1 MPDSTAVT
9 TTERTATVADDNDQH
24 NPLQNQS
31 VTGATATTT
40 MTTTPP
46 TTDASSPSSSS
57 GPASAVGR
65 PENGTSH
72 GASDRSRSPSP
83 LVVDYPPTIV
93 DFSDAVVTSTTDS
106 TGNSAATAPV
116 VDGGRRHNR
125 GAQYPG
131 WSNVFQQCVYRL
143 RDVQTNLLKTMR
155 SFRLMQTEMA
165 HRRKATSRLIY
176 VCAEN
181 SLRLRRLRAAQTLRE
196 VRDQRRQMEVAIT
209 QAFARS

>member
-9 TTERTATVADDNDQH
+9 TTERTATVADDNDQQ
-24 NPLQNQS
+24 NPLHNQS
-31 VTGATATTT
+31 IPGATATTT
-40 MTTTPP
+40 MTTTTPP
-46 TTDASSPSSSS
+46 TTDASSPPSSS
-57 GPASAVGR
+57 GPASAVAR
-65 PENGTSH
+65 PENGASH

-83 LVVDYPPTIV
+83 LVVDHPPTIIV

-106 TGNSAATAPV
+106 EATAPV

-125 GAQYPG
+125 GAQHPG
-131 WSNVFQQCVYRL
+131 WSNVFQQCVHRL
-143 RDVQTNLLKTMR
+143 RDVQTNLLNTMR

-196 VRDQRRQMEVAIT
+196 VRAERRQMEVAIT
-209 QAFARS
+209 QAVARS